1 MPDLTSEFLP
11 GLLSNRLPGV
21 DAGNDAV
28 HPAYDGC
35 SIANLPA
42 SIGAWL
48 GSPGFGGGPL
58 AGAYI
63 QGLRSHY
70 RNVVVML
77 VDGLGLK
84 FFQRFLDEEPWKNWL
99 PEARLAAL
107 SSIVPS
113 TTTSALTSLWTG
125 VPPALHGI
133 MGYEMW
139 LKEYG
144 IIANMILQSPASFN
158 GDIGSHQ
165 RAGFTPAAFLPV
177 PTLGSFLVKCGVEVF
192 AFQPAPIARSG
203 LSTMLLDGSQIVGYR
218 NLSDLWVSLE
228 EVLERQH
235 GNPAYAYVY
244 WSDVDEL
251 SHRFGPQD
259 ERVRLEFETFSRTL
273 QRFITRRMAHGTGD
287 TLWVLLADHG
297 QIATPVNPHYD
308 LRSHPELLDDLV
320 MVPCGEN
327 RLPYLYL
334 RPGREPHVLE
344 TLERVWPGEFLSMA
358 SSEALTTGLFGS
370 GKPYPKVADRLGDRI
385 LFPQGDAYL
394 WWADKAN
401 PLRGR
406 HGGLSPQE
414 MLVPLW
420 MMEI

>member
-1 MPDLTSEFLP
+1 VPDLTSNFLP
-11 GLLSNRLPGV
+11 GLISNRLNGV
-21 DAGNDAV
+21 DAGVDAV
-28 HPAYDGC
+28 HPAYDGY
-35 SIANLPA
+35 SISNLAP
-42 SIGAWL
+42 SIGTWL
-48 GSPGFGGGPL
+48 GSPGFGGTPL
-58 AGAYI
+58 AGAYLHEL
-63 QGLRSHY
+63 QAGY
-70 RNVVVML
+70 QNVVVIL
-77 VDGLGLK
+77 VDGLGLE
-84 FFQRFLDEEPWKNWL
+84 FFQRFMDAEPWKSWL

-158 GDIGSHQ
+158 GDIGSLQ
-165 RAGFTPAAFLPV
+165 RAGFAPAAFLPV
-177 PTLGSFLVKCGVEVF
+177 PTLGSFLVERGVEVF
-192 AFQPAPIARSG
+192 AFQPASIARSG
-203 LSTMLLDGSQIVGYR
+203 LSTMLLDGAQNVGYR

-235 GNPAYAYVY
+235 NNPVYAYVY
-244 WSDVDEL
+244 WGDVDEL
-251 SHRFGPQD
+251 SHRFGPLD
-259 ERVRLEFETFSRTL
+259 ERVMLEFETFSRTL
-273 QRFITRRMAHGTGD
+273 QRFISRKLKHGKGD

-297 QIATPVNPHYD
+297 QIATPVNPRYE
-308 LRSHPELLDDLV
+308 LRSHPELLDELV

-327 RLPYLYL
+327 RLPYFYM
-334 RPGREPHVLE
+334 RPGREPHVLD

-358 SSEALTTGLFGS
+358 SAEALACGLFGP
-370 GKPYPKVADRLGDRI
+370 GKAYSKVADRLGDRI

-394 WWADKAN
+394 WWADKIN
-401 PLRGR
+401 PMRGR

-420 MMEI
+420 LMEI